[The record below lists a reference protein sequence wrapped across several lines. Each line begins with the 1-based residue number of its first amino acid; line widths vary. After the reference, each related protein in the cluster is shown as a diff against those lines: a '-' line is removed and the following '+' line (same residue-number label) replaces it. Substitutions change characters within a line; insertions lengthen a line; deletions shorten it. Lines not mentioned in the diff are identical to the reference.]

1 MPTIFSGSFI
11 VGSDVYNLD
20 TTAINQDLRS
30 YSGELLSSFDQSES
44 TLIDCEV
51 IALIRHNN
59 KVIIPFRMGEGTMF
73 MIKIWDMFFDRKVF
87 YNGMSIIELADDYL
101 VSDFVHDAPR
111 MLTPAD
117 SLSFTRDQAKS
128 ATQRNKNVLMDRG
141 INVDLNY
148 VVTGD
153 NEDDINKAKKLLEI
167 GTFDYE
173 FNSKI
178 QNNGIFI
185 HKIYN
190 LSLSS
195 LSVAGMIGGN
205 RSGGS
210 GGSG

>member
-1 MPTIFSGSFI
+1 MPTIFSGSVV
-11 VGSDVYNLD
+11 VGSDIYNID
-20 TTAINQDLRS
+20 TTTINKDLRS
-30 YSGELLSSFDQSES
+30 YSGELLSSFDQTES
-44 TLIDCEV
+44 MLIDCEI

-59 KVIIPFRMGEGTMF
+59 KVIIPFRMGEGTLF

-101 VSDFVHDAPR
+101 VNDFVHDAPR
-111 MLTPAD
+111 MTEPTD

-128 ATQRNKNVLMDRG
+128 AVQRNKDILISSG

-148 VVTGD
+148 VITG
-153 NEDDINKAKKLLEI
+153 EDADDRNKAKKLLEI
-167 GTFDYE
+167 GAFDYD

-178 QNNGIFI
+178 QNNSIFI

-190 LSLSS
+190 LSIMM
-195 LSVAGMIGGN
+195 VTPATIAGPIG
-205 RSGGS
+205 GGS